1 MEEIVPGRWEG
12 PPSQPSQLHRSFV
25 SEKKVT
31 FFPQVLTYVVAH
43 AMIALIALTE
53 LTRLGEPKEKSWLG

>member
-12 PPSQPSQLHRSFV
+12 PPSQPSQLHRAFV
-25 SEKKVT
+25 T
-31 FFPQVLTYVVAH
+31 PFPQVLTYAVAH
-43 AMIALIALTE
+43 AMITLIALTE

>member
-53 LTRLGEPKEKSWLG
+53 LT